1 MRAADEIIAALDLAP
16 HPEGGWY
23 RQTWAAPAG
32 IDGRSAATSI
42 LFLLAPGQASH
53 WHRIDAAEL
62 WIFQAGAPLILSLAA
77 GEAGEGGVRQVSLG
91 PDPVAG
97 HGLQQIVEP
106 RQWQAA
112 RAPDDGWSLVACLV
126 VPGFQF
132 NGFELAAPDWR
143 PGG

>member
-1 MRAADEIIAALDLAP
+1 M
-16 HPEGGWY
+16 
-23 RQTWAAPAG
+23 
-32 IDGRSAATSI
+32 RSAATSI
-42 LFLLAPGQASH
+42 LFPLAPGQASH

-62 WIFQAGAPLILSLAA
+62 WIFLAGAPLILSLAA